1 MEDYNK
7 IIESLGVKFG
17 KARHINILQPIT
29 IKNFYDVENTIM
41 VLYNGDVKV
50 EGLEGK
56 IEVGDILFI
65 PGGKATTISF
75 GSNELKNI
83 SFEEFMTKREYY
95 FDAMDDPS
103 EIGIVK
109 NSFGLIAF
117 EAKVFDSVN
126 FFTSLDIPPFFIN
139 KNTKLAH
146 LVKEILIENFT
157 EEAGRGRVIA
167 NKTEEAVIEV
177 IRFILRNRMFVE
189 QLATNSTYF
198 KDPRLIDIFTYIKN
212 NISGDLSN
220 KQLANVANVSED
232 YVGQYFK
239 MLTGINPQDYIE
251 YQRMEE
257 AVTLLR
263 TSKKSIRAIGAEVGY
278 KDTAYFCRRFKMMFG
293 IPAGKMRR
301 RESLLIGK

>member
-139 KNTKLAH
+139 KNSKLAH

-157 EEAGRGRVIA
+157 DEAGRGRVIA

-257 AVTLLR
+257 AVTFLR

-301 RESLLIGK
+301 RESLLINK

>member
-29 IKNFYDVENTIM
+29 IKNFYDVENTLL
-41 VLYNGDVKV
+41 VLYNGDVRI
-50 EGLEGK
+50 EGVDEK
-56 IEVGDILFI
+56 IDVGDILFI
-65 PGGKATTISF
+65 PGGKATTLSYGVGEPKPISY
-75 GSNELKNI
+75 
-83 SFEEFMTKREYY
+83 EEFMTRRENY
-95 FDAMDDPS
+95 FEAMNDPS

-109 NSFGLIAF
+109 NSFGLISF

-126 FFTSLDIPPFFIN
+126 FFTSLDVPPFFIL
-139 KNTKLAH
+139 KNTKLAS
-146 LVKEILIENFT
+146 LIKDILIEDFT
-157 EEAGRGRVIA
+157 DEAGRGRVIA

-177 IRFILRNRMFVE
+177 IRYILRNRMFVE

-212 NISGDLSN
+212 NIDGDLSN

-301 RESLLIGK
+301 RESLMINK

>member
-17 KARHINILQPIT
+17 KARHINILQPIK
-29 IKNFYDVENTIM
+29 IKNFYDVENTLL

-50 EGLEGK
+50 EGVEGK
-56 IEVGDILFI
+56 IEPGDILFI
-65 PGGKATTISF
+65 PGGKAATITY
-75 GSNELKNI
+75 GVGDPKPI
-83 SFEEFMTKREYY
+83 SYEEFMTRRENY
-95 FDAMDDPS
+95 FEAMHDPS

-126 FFTSLDIPPFFIN
+126 FFTSLDIPPFFIY
-139 KNTKLAH
+139 KNSKLA
-146 LVKEILIENFT
+146 LLIKEILIEDFT
-157 EEAGRGRVIA
+157 DEAGRGRVIS
-167 NKTEEAVIEV
+167 NKTEESVIEV
-177 IRFILRNRMFVE
+177 IRYILRNRMFVE

-212 NISGDLSN
+212 NIAGDLSN

-257 AVTLLR
+257 AVNLLR
-263 TSKKSIRAIGAEVGY
+263 TSKKSIRAIGGEVGY

-301 RESLLIGK
+301 RESLMIGK